1 MVGLY
6 LSPSKETLPS
16 LSSLPALKQRTRR
29 HQQRPCHFHS
39 GPRLPY
45 KQYALNIGER
55 LDWISQGFNL
65 KVAVNTIVPRSPFFF
80 VFVPQNPD
88 CYTHQKKRGRISP
101 SMEWRY
107 LCYLQPLSKAKNPLT
122 PMAKEEVC
130 PRDEIA
136 DPPGM
141 AVLPID
147 IYGFDEGLVSFRT
160 LCGVQSSLVRF
171 APNQAIDWG
180 PLQWQAWLETLC
192 LSSASS

>member
-1 MVGLY
+1 MVLLTLY
-6 LSPSKETLPS
+6 RIFIYFFECVITAYLHNMMKNEDAGIFLVYYS
-16 LSSLPALKQRTRR
+16 
-29 HQQRPCHFHS
+29 
-39 GPRLPY
+39 
-45 KQYALNIGER
+45 
-55 LDWISQGFNL
+55 L

-107 LCYLQPLSKAKNPLT
+107 LCYLQLVSKAKHSLT

>member
-1 MVGLY
+1 MLQRVVTSSYCRRPKGTELPKFRHLDTASFFSGDCRMV
-6 LSPSKETLPS
+6 
-16 LSSLPALKQRTRR
+16 
-29 HQQRPCHFHS
+29 
-39 GPRLPY
+39 
-45 KQYALNIGER
+45 
-55 LDWISQGFNL
+55 

-107 LCYLQPLSKAKNPLT
+107 LCYLQLVSKAKHPLT
-122 PMAKEEVC
+122 PMANEEVC

-147 IYGFDEGLVSFRT
+147 IYGFDDGLVSFRT